1 MLRRG
6 CSAVLMGQMMYFGG
20 FPNTD
25 RYSIIIGEKCRMKE
39 NSVEYEDF
47 KMPFHFY
54 DGACNSFMGQ
64 TRVLLCFSSDTLPD
78 VGGCH
83 M

>member
-1 MLRRG
+1 
-6 CSAVLMGQMMYFGG
+6 MGHMMYFGG
-20 FPNTD
+20 YPNTD
-25 RYSIIIGEKCRMKE
+25 QYSIITGGKCGMKAIKD
-39 NSVEYEDF
+39 EYY

-64 TRVLLCFSSDTLPD
+64 TKVLLCFSADLTD
-78 VGGCH
+78 GCH